1 MPGATPAHT
10 VRFTQATAKMVKP
23 GPSVVVRSQ
32 ARLLVKPSLTP
43 KPAPARP
50 ARRLASQAARPG
62 LLGWMSTHK
71 VIAVAIGLLLA
82 GATVAVGLAIINTPV
97 TVTPA
102 ARAGAPPV
110 VFADGDDVTG
120 LLDYDFITDPT
131 IGTGGISA
139 SFTVKG
145 IPGATSVTAAK
156 ALKVTNTDDANND
169 GFSVTFTPATTV
181 AGVTTLQMTFLD
193 DAVLRTIDLLSAT
206 EQGPYTLSD
215 NEVWDINIVIV
226 LPASSTITGSSV
238 VSLSAT
244 QVLVA

>member
-1 MPGATPAHT
+1 MPGATLRT
-10 VRFTQATAKMVKP
+10 VRFTHATAKMVKP
-23 GPSVVVRSQ
+23 GPTFAPSTPQVLVAVQATRRS
-32 ARLLVKPSLTP
+32 
-43 KPAPARP
+43 
-50 ARRLASQAARPG
+50 ARPG
-62 LLGWMSTHK
+62 LFGLLGAHK
-71 VIAVAIGLLLA
+71 AMAIAIGLLLA
-82 GATVAVGLAIINTPV
+82 GATVAVGLAIISTPV

-102 ARAGAPPV
+102 ARAGAAPV

-169 GFSVTFTPATTV
+169 AFTVTFTPATTV
-181 AGVTTLQMTFLD
+181 SGVTSLQMTFLD

-215 NEVWDINIVIV
+215 NEVWDINVVIV
-226 LPASSTITGSSV
+226 LPASSTIAGSSV
-238 VSLSAT
+238 VSLSVT
-244 QVLVA
+244 QVLVT